1 MAQLPR
7 KICTKKSKKK
17 HPKQKRQCREN
28 AAKNNICG
36 NAAKKRQCREHICGN
51 AATKQKRQCSENIC
65 GNAAKKTKNRQCR
78 IVVVRWHSSGTL
90 RYYRANACFCLLF
103 SQALR
108 TLYMSPPCGR
118 QAFAS
123 LTSST
128 RPSSFPRAASPRH
141 PGLELETRN
150 HRQIERVQR
159 DHQRGLPT
167 LRELTA
173 VGRNVQFD

>member
-1 MAQLPR
+1 MVLILAISGTIATKNLLQKKQKKTSKTKAAMPR
-7 KICTKKSKKK
+7 KCREKQHMPRKSGNAANTFAAI
-17 HPKQKRQCREN
+17 QKRQQR
-28 AAKNNICG
+28 KHL
-36 NAAKKRQCREHICGN
+36 RQCR
-51 AATKQKRQCSENIC
+51 
-65 GNAAKKTKNRQCR
+65 AKKHTKKRQCR

-141 PGLELETRN
+141 PGASRSRARN
-150 HRQIERVQR
+150 TQPPHRQIDRVQR
-159 DHQRGLPT
+159 DHQCGLPRLAT
-167 LRELTA
+167 
-173 VGRNVQFD
+173 